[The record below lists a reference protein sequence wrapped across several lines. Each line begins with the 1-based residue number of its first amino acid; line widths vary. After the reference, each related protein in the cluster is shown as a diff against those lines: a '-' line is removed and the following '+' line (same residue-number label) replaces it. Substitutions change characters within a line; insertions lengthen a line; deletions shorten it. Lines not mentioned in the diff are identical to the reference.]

1 VGKRILFLT
10 QWFDPEPG
18 FKGLVFARELVRRGF
33 DVEVLTGFPN
43 YPGGRLYPGYKIKRL
58 QREELEGVKVTRV
71 PLYPSHDQSA
81 LRRVANYF
89 SFAAA
94 ALWYGV
100 FLARRPHV
108 IYAYHPPLTVGIV
121 AIIIKALRRAPLIYD
136 VQDMW
141 PDTLRATGMITRPR
155 VLAAIGRVCRLV
167 YRRADCLVVLSP
179 GFKRLLIQRGV
190 PERKIDVIYNW
201 CNETALDAH
210 AMSPRGNAESEFRV
224 LFAGNI
230 GKAQALDAVL
240 KAASILRATL
250 PRAVFVLVGG
260 GVDAERLKSAADREG
275 LDNVRFVAQV
285 PMDQVGAILSSA
297 DVLLVHLRRDPLF
310 EITIPSKTQAYMAM
324 GKPILMAVQGD
335 AAELVRH
342 SQCGME
348 AISEDAESIAAA
360 VHYMASLPSEE
371 LKTMGRR
378 AREYYLSNLSIAVG
392 VQRFSQIFDDLIEE
406 RRWAR

>member
-1 VGKRILFLT
+1 
-10 QWFDPEPG
+10 
-18 FKGLVFARELVRRGF
+18 
-33 DVEVLTGFPN
+33 
-43 YPGGRLYPGYKIKRL
+43 
-58 QREELEGVKVTRV
+58 
-71 PLYPSHDQSA
+71 
-81 LRRVANYF
+81 
-89 SFAAA
+89 
-94 ALWYGV
+94 
-100 FLARRPHV
+100 V

-260 GVDAERLKSAADREG
+260 GVEAERLKSAADREG